1 MEANLAVLAH
11 PKFTFDVTG
20 FVEVTA
26 DLSITEIDLY
36 SKRWKLAS
44 VEFGSGMEVGAK
56 LKIMVENN
64 EVKPISL
71 DDIEFI
77 VAADRPRRDRQE
89 PDQVTVARGGFA
101 P

>member
-1 MEANLAVLAH
+1 MEADVSVLAQ

-26 DLSITEIDLY
+26 DLFLTEIDLY
-36 SKRWKLAS
+36 SKRWQLSS
-44 VEFGSGMEVGAK
+44 VEFGSNMQVGAK
-56 LKIMVENN
+56 LKVMVENN

-77 VAADRPRRDRQE
+77 T
-89 PDQVTVARGGFA
+89 PDIDPVETAKSLIA
-101 P
+101 SL